1 MTNPSVYLFRTVEWV
16 ERGGQQSPETVE
28 SFLFL
33 FSFSALGLC
42 PEKLAKKETGEI
54 KEKEKLEKGNWH
66 ERENI
71 GDRVKQDRHQKV

>member
-1 MTNPSVYLFRTVEWV
+1 MGRKGRT
-16 ERGGQQSPETVE
+16 TVTWDRRV
-28 SFLFL
+28 FPVFI
-33 FSFSALGLC
+33 FIALGLR
-42 PEKLAKKETGEI
+42 PEKLVKKETGEI

>member
-1 MTNPSVYLFRTVEWV
+1 MGRKGRT
-16 ERGGQQSPETVE
+16 TVTWDRRV
-28 SFLFL
+28 FPVFI
-33 FSFSALGLC
+33 FIALGLC
-42 PEKLAKKETGEI
+42 PEKLAEKETGEI